1 VYKRQVMEA
10 VFKNA
15 KVRSKFQLQEQRTK
29 IDGCICR
36 NNVIKPTRIYDQE
49 KYCTVIAFP
58 MDDQQTISSI
68 ENAMRAAF
76 EQNRKKL
83 IENAKE
89 LTYEEVVKPIKED
102 YDIPN
107 FYFLRA
113 TSTKQ
118 PEIIDAQTKPL
129 QLTSE
134 PVFGA
139 RAKVSVLFRA
149 TKKGGIPRIY
159 ADLQNIQLIKNKN
172 YLEDINTF
180 TAKDDFDEIPEG
192 ELE

>member
-1 VYKRQVMEA
+1 M
-10 VFKNA
+10 
-15 KVRSKFQLQEQRTK
+15 
-29 IDGCICR
+29 CR
-36 NNVIKPTRIYDQE
+36 NNVVKPAHVYDKE

-58 MDDQQTISSI
+58 MQTTLSNI

-83 IENAKE
+83 SENGNE
-89 LTYEEVVKPIKED
+89 LAYEEVVKPIKED

-113 TSTKQ
+113 TANKQ
-118 PEIIDAQTKPL
+118 PNIIDAKKPL

-149 TKKGGIPRIY
+149 TKLGGIPRIY
-159 ADLQNIQLIKNKN
+159 ADLQNIQIIKNKN

-180 TAKDDFDEIPEG
+180 SAKDDFDEIPE
-192 ELE
+192 EEIE

>member
-1 VYKRQVMEA
+1 M
-10 VFKNA
+10 
-15 KVRSKFQLQEQRTK
+15 
-29 IDGCICR
+29 CR
-36 NNVIKPTRIYDQE
+36 NNVVKPAHVYDQE

-83 IENAKE
+83 SENGNE
-89 LTYEEVVKPIKED
+89 LAYEEVVKPIKED

-113 TSTKQ
+113 TANKQ
-118 PEIIDAQTKPL
+118 PNIIDAHKKPL

-149 TKKGGIPRIY
+149 TKLGGIPRIY
-159 ADLQNIQLIKNKN
+159 ADLQNIQIIKNKN

-180 TAKDDFDEIPEG
+180 SAKDDFDEIPE
-192 ELE
+192 EEIE

>member
-1 VYKRQVMEA
+1 MEDF
-10 VFKNA
+10 FKKA
-15 KVRSKFQLQEQRTK
+15 KVRAKFQLQAQRTK
-29 IDGCICR
+29 IDGCMCQ
-36 NNVIKPTRIYDQE
+36 NNVVKPTRIYDKE
-49 KYCTVIAFP
+49 KYCAVIAFP

-68 ENAMRAAF
+68 DNAMRAAF

-83 IENAKE
+83 IENGKE
-89 LTYEEVVKPIKED
+89 LAYEEVVKPIKED

-113 TSTKQ
+113 TATKQ
-118 PEIIDAQTKPL
+118 PDIIDAQAKPL
-129 QLTSE
+129 LLTSE

-180 TAKDDFDEIPEG
+180 TAKDDFDEIPED

>member
-1 VYKRQVMEA
+1 M
-10 VFKNA
+10 
-15 KVRSKFQLQEQRTK
+15 
-29 IDGCICR
+29 CR
-36 NNVIKPTRIYDQE
+36 NNVVKPAHVYDQE

-58 MDDQQTISSI
+58 MDDQTTVSNI
-68 ENAMRAAF
+68 ENAMRATF

-83 IENAKE
+83 SENGQEPA
-89 LTYEEVVKPIKED
+89 YEEVVKPIKED

-113 TSTKQ
+113 TANKQ
-118 PEIIDAQTKPL
+118 PDIIDAHKNTM

-139 RAKVSVLFRA
+139 RAKVSVLFKA
-149 TKKGGIPRIY
+149 TKIGGIPRIY

-172 YLEDINTF
+172 DLEDINTF
-180 TAKDDFDEIPEG
+180 TAKDDFDEISDE
-192 ELE
+192 EIE

>member
-1 VYKRQVMEA
+1 MLYNIEN
-10 VFKNA
+10 VFRNA
-15 KVRSKFQLQEQRTK
+15 KVMSKSQLQAQRTK

-58 MDDQQTISSI
+58 MDDERTISSI

-76 EQNRKKL
+76 NQNRKKL
-83 IENAKE
+83 SEDGKE
-89 LTYEEVVKPIKED
+89 LAYEEVVKPIKED

-118 PEIIDAQTKPL
+118 PDIIDAQTKAL

-139 RAKVSVLFRA
+139 RAKFPYASKQLKRKVFLVFTLFY
-149 TKKGGIPRIY
+149 RIY
-159 ADLQNIQLIKNKN
+159 SSSKTKI
-172 YLEDINTF
+172 T
-180 TAKDDFDEIPEG
+180 
-192 ELE
+192 

>member
-1 VYKRQVMEA
+1 
-10 VFKNA
+10 
-15 KVRSKFQLQEQRTK
+15 
-29 IDGCICR
+29 
-36 NNVIKPTRIYDQE
+36 
-49 KYCTVIAFP
+49 
-58 MDDQQTISSI
+58 
-68 ENAMRAAF
+68 MRAAF
-76 EQNRKKL
+76 DQNRKKL
-83 IENAKE
+83 SEDGKE
-89 LTYEEVVKPIKED
+89 LAYEEVVKPIKED

-118 PEIIDAQTKPL
+118 PDIIDAQTKAL

-139 RAKVSVLFRA
+139 RAKVSVRFKA
-149 TKKGGIPRIY
+149 TKKEGIPRIY
-159 ADLQNIQLIKNKN
+159 AVLQNIQLIKNEN

-180 TAKDDFDEIPEG
+180 TAKDDFDEIPEE